1 MTYETLSDCINEV
14 ILWNTGN
21 MLLCNP
27 GKTEVLHLS
36 SRFKKHQNLQA
47 NFSFANTIVQVSDKV
62 VNLGTVLDKN
72 MTLSSHINEM
82 CKKAILNIKSIG
94 RISALR
100 FLNVHKNIIII
111 IIMIIYY
118 SMLPQ
123 GELYK
128 ISVFCA

>member
-1 MTYETLSDCINEV
+1 
-14 ILWNTGN
+14 

>member
-1 MTYETLSDCINEV
+1 MTSYETRSDCINEV

-47 NFSFANTIVQVSDKV
+47 TFSFANTIVQVSDKV

-72 MTLSSHINEM
+72 MTLSNHINS
-82 CKKAILNIKSIG
+82 KHKINWPDK
-94 RISALR
+94 RIEI
-100 FLNVHKNIIII
+100 FK
-111 IIMIIYY
+111 
-118 SMLPQ
+118 
-123 GELYK
+123 
-128 ISVFCA
+128 CA